1 MHKTTSESFRKESQQ
16 LTICQNKINKHC
28 VKEDKVKQAVLYILP
43 KMPTLSTSLIQF
55 LLPIMA
61 EYSHVKIVKSG

>member
-1 MHKTTSESFRKESQQ
+1 MHKTKSESFRKESQQ

-28 VKEDKVKQAVLYILP
+28 LKEDKVKQAVLYILP
-43 KMPTLSTSLIQF
+43 KMPTLSTFLIQF

-61 EYSHVKIVKSG
+61 EYSHIKIVKTG